1 MSDMKNDKKDILNQI
16 SAWNDAQLKA
26 AVSQIAASLG
36 ASEEQ
41 IRIITGDMGRVK
53 GVIGSITDS
62 DLNKLEQNL
71 GDEQRKKI
79 QSIVNKQRKG

>member
-1 MSDMKNDKKDILNQI
+1 MKNDKKDILNQI

>member
-1 MSDMKNDKKDILNQI
+1 MKRDKKDILNQI

-62 DLNKLEQNL
+62 DLHKLEQNL
-71 GDEQRKKI
+71 GDEQKEKL
-79 QSIVNKQRKG
+79 QTIVNKQRKG